1 MPVTASSVAEATS
14 EASEASVEESSGAGV
29 DRVEV
34 ARAVDVLR
42 RDGVGVRAVADA
54 AAVVAKLAQGAAVVV
69 AVNLKEKV
77 VNEPY
82 SNKT

>member
-1 MPVTASSVAEATS
+1 MPVAASSVAEAT
-14 EASEASVEESSGAGV
+14 SEASVEESSGAGV

-34 ARAVDVLR
+34 AGAVDVLR

-77 VNEPY
+77 VNEP
-82 SNKT
+82 